1 MRRFLIRRFI
11 FAIISTLAATSG
23 VFALS
28 RVGGDPLLLFATSG
42 YGLSDEA
49 VVAIKAELGLDRNYP
64 MQYAMWLGRILRGD
78 LGETLIFRHSVAGV
92 IMDKIP
98 ESLQLG
104 AFAWF
109 FTTFIGVPLGVLSA
123 VRRGAIEDYL
133 GRFVALIGQSVPV
146 FWFAI
151 VLIMIFPVYLGG
163 KFPDLFGWIPAG
175 RIGESL
181 WDVKY
186 LVLPVIAMTAG
197 GLAGYLRLTRSAM
210 LEVLDS
216 EFVKLARAKGV
227 SYSTLIWKHAFRN
240 ALIQPLTASTL
251 IFAGFIEGALVI
263 ETVFS
268 RPGIGSEAIQAVNNK
283 DFPLLQG
290 LVLMFILVY
299 VIATFITDV
308 LYAVIDPRI
317 RYD

>member
-1 MRRFLIRRFI
+1 MKRFLIRRFI
-11 FAIISTLAATSG
+11 FAIISILAATAV
-23 VFALS
+23 VFVLS
-28 RVGGDPLLLFATSG
+28 RAGGDPLLLFATSG
-42 YGLSDEA
+42 YGLSPEA
-49 VVAIKAELGLDRNYP
+49 VETIKKDLGLDKSYP
-64 MQYAMWLGRILRGD
+64 EQYVMWISKVVRGD
-78 LGETLIFRHSVAGV
+78 LGETLIFRQSVASVV
-92 IMDKIP
+92 IDKIP

-109 FTTFIGVPLGVLSA
+109 FTTFIGVPLGVFSA
-123 VRRGAIEDYL
+123 IQRGSIGDYL
-133 GRFVALIGQSVPV
+133 GRFIALIGQSVPV

-151 VLIMIFPVYLGG
+151 VLIMLFAVYL
-163 KFPDLFGWIPAG
+163 DALPAG
-175 RIGESL
+175 LIGQSMWEM
-181 WDVKY
+181 KY
-186 LVLPVIAMTAG
+186 LVLPVAAMTAG

-216 EFVKLARAKGV
+216 EYVKLARAKGI
-227 SYSTLIWKHAFRN
+227 SYRVLIWKHAFRN

-251 IFAGFIEGALVI
+251 VFAGFIEGAVVI

-268 RPGIGSEAIQAVNNK
+268 RPGIGSEAIQAVHNK

>member
-1 MRRFLIRRFI
+1 MKRFLIRRFL
-11 FAIISTLAATSG
+11 FAIISIIAATAG
-23 VFALS
+23 VFTLS
-28 RVGGDPLLLFATSG
+28 RLGGDPLLLFATSG
-42 YGLSDEA
+42 YGLSPEA
-49 VVAIKAELGLDRNYP
+49 VEAVRQELGLDRPYVI
-64 MQYAMWLGRILRGD
+64 QYLSWLGRVLRGD
-78 LGETLIFRHSVAGV
+78 LGVTLIFRQPVIDVAVG
-92 IMDKIP
+92 KIP

-104 AFAWF
+104 ALAWF

-123 VRRGAIEDYL
+123 VKRGSFPDYF
-133 GRFVALIGQSVPV
+133 GRFIALIGQSVPV

-151 VLIMIFPVYLGG
+151 VLIMFFAVYLRW
-163 KFPDLFGWIPAG
+163 LPAG

-181 WDVKY
+181 WEVKY
-186 LVLPVIAMTAG
+186 LVLPVTAMTAG

-216 EFVKLARAKGV
+216 EYVKLARSKGV
-227 SYSTLIWKHAFRN
+227 SYGTLIWKHAFRN
-240 ALIQPLTASTL
+240 ALLQPLTASTL
-251 IFAGFIEGALVI
+251 VFAGFIEGALVV

-268 RPGIGSEAIQAVNNK
+268 RPGIGSEAIQAVHNK

-299 VIATFITDV
+299 VIATFVTDV
-308 LYAVIDPRI
+308 LYAVVDPRI

>member
-1 MRRFLIRRFI
+1 MRRFLIRRFF
-11 FAIISTLAATSG
+11 FAIISTLAATAM

-28 RVGGDPLLLFATSG
+28 RAGGDPLLLFATSG
-42 YGLSDEA
+42 YGLTEEA
-49 VVAIKAELGLDRNYP
+49 VEAVRKELGLDKSYP
-64 MQYAMWLGRILRGD
+64 VQYISWISRIVRGD
-78 LGETLIFRHSVAGV
+78 FGKTLIFRDSVAKV
-92 IMDKIP
+92 IVDKIP

-104 AFAWF
+104 ALAWF

-123 VRRGAIEDYL
+123 VKRGTMQDYF

-146 FWFAI
+146 FWFGI
-151 VLIMIFPVYLGG
+151 VLIMVFAVYL
-163 KFPDLFGWIPAG
+163 DWLPAG
-175 RIGESL
+175 RIGKSL
-181 WDVKY
+181 WDMKY

-216 EFVKLARAKGV
+216 EYVKLARAKGV
-227 SYSTLIWKHAFRN
+227 SSAELIWKHAFRN

-251 IFAGFIEGALVI
+251 VFAGFIEGALVV

>member
-11 FAIISTLAATSG
+11 FAIISTLAATAG
-23 VFALS
+23 IFALS
-28 RVGGDPLLLFATSG
+28 RAGGDPLLLFATSG
-42 YGLSDEA
+42 YGLSEEA
-49 VVAIKAELGLDRNYP
+49 VEAVRKELGLDKGYP
-64 MQYAMWLGRILRGD
+64 EQYIRWLGRVLRGD
-78 LGETLIFRHSVAGV
+78 LGVTLIFRDSVADV
-92 IMDKIP
+92 VVDKIP

-123 VRRGAIEDYL
+123 VKRGSIQDYL

-151 VLIMIFPVYLGG
+151 VLIMVFPVYLGG
-163 KFPDLFGWIPAG
+163 KYPGLFGWIPAG
-175 RIGESL
+175 RIGESM
-181 WDVKY
+181 WEMKY
-186 LVLPVIAMTAG
+186 LLLPVIAMTAG
-197 GLAGYLRLTRSAM
+197 GLAGYLRLTRSSM

-216 EFVKLARAKGV
+216 EYVKMARAKGV
-227 SYSTLIWKHAFRN
+227 SYGTLIWKHAFRN

-251 IFAGFIEGALVI
+251 VFAGFIEGALVI

-299 VIATFITDV
+299 VIATFLTDV